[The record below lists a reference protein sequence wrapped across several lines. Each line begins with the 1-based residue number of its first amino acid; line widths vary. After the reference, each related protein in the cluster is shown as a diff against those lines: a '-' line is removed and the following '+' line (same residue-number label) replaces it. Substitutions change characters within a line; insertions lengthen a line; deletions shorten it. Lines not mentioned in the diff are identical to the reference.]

1 MTCVWKVQI
10 HADKELSKPECHYND
25 EGKGSYGVDHG
36 SNKGRI
42 CVVQACKVHIKSHT
56 NPEIFWG

>member
-1 MTCVWKVQI
+1 MTCVWKDEI
-10 HADKELSKPECHYND
+10 HVDKELSKPECHCND

-42 CVVQACKVHIKSHT
+42 CV
-56 NPEIFWG
+56 F